1 MPINPNIAL
10 SARGIELQNPLDQ
23 YSKVTAIRNAQQQ
36 NQLAQMQMQ
45 QSERDLAST
54 NALNQAYAKAYN
66 TTTGEV
72 DLNALRGSLATGGY
86 GSKIPG
92 IEKSLLELQSARTTQ
107 KKLEGDVAAQPT
119 ALATAQSKLLD
130 DKLKQ
135 SRQFLETINPA
146 DPNAAEA
153 YMAWHRAN
161 HADPVIGKALEARG
175 VTVDQSLARIQQLMQ
190 TPGGLARL
198 INESKLGTEKFM
210 EMNKPTLSTVDTGS
224 EMVSQSFEPLT
235 KEITTIRK
243 LKKELAPGE
252 AKRIGLEARRVAVLE
267 ENARRDADPSFQ
279 QRMAYARETGIAIA
293 KGDVAA
299 VQALPK
305 VLTRAE
311 EAVRTIDQL
320 IGKRDS
326 VTGKLLTKDP
336 VTGEPLKNNKPH
348 PGFSGAV
355 GATWLPGARFVDG
368 TDAAS
373 FMSRHNQIKG
383 ASFLEAF
390 ESLKGGGAITQ
401 VEGEK
406 ATDAIN
412 RMSIA
417 TNESEYIRA
426 ALDLQDVVRKGVAN
440 AQAKAARAGS
450 RNAPAPAA
458 GGGGVDT
465 NNPLLK

>member
-10 SARGIELQNPLDQ
+10 SVRGIELQNPLDQ
-23 YSKVTAIRNAQQQ
+23 YSKVMAIQNAQQQ
-36 NQLAQMQMQ
+36 NALAQRQMQ
-45 QSERDLAST
+45 QSDRELATT
-54 NALNQAYAKAYN
+54 NALNQAYKQAYN
-66 TTTGEV
+66 PDTGEV

-86 GSKIPG
+86 GSKLPA
-92 IEKSLLELQSARTTQ
+92 IEESIFKARGAKT
-107 KKLEGDVAAQPT
+107 T
-119 ALATAQSKLLD
+119 ALKGETELLD
-130 DKLKQ
+130 SKLKQ

-146 DPNAAEA
+146 DPNAANA
-153 YMAWHRAN
+153 YMEWHKAN

-175 VTVDQSLARIQQLMQ
+175 VTVDQSMARIQQLMQ

-210 EMNKPTLSTVDTGS
+210 ELNKPQLSTVDTGS

-267 ENARRDADPSFQ
+267 ENSRRDADPAFQ
-279 QRMAYARETGIAIA
+279 QRMANARETGIAIA

-373 FMSRHNQIKG
+373 FMSRHDQIKG

-417 TNESEYIRA
+417 TNENEYIRA

-458 GGGGVDT
+458 GGATFLGFE
-465 NNPLLK
+465 

>member
-1 MPINPNIAL
+1 MPINPNISLAVK
-10 SARGIELQNPLDQ
+10 GIELQDPLVQ
-23 YSKVTAIRNAQQQ
+23 YGKVSAIQNAQQQ

-45 QSERDLAST
+45 QSQRDLAAT
-54 NALNQAYAKAYN
+54 NALNQAYKQAYN
-66 TTTGEV
+66 PQTGDV
-72 DLNALRGSLATGGY
+72 DINALRGSLATGGF
-86 GSKIPG
+86 GSKLPG
-92 IEKSLLELQSARTTQ
+92 IEKSILDLQSARASQ
-107 KKLEGDVAAQPT
+107 KKLEGEVAAQPT
-119 ALATAQSKLLD
+119 ALAAAQTKLLD

-135 SRQFLETINPA
+135 SRQFLETLNPN
-146 DPNAAEA
+146 DPNAADA

-175 VTVDQSLARIQQLMQ
+175 ITVEQSMARIQQLMQ

-198 INESKLGTEKFM
+198 INESKLGTDKFM
-210 EMNKPTLSTVDTGS
+210 EMNKPTLSNVDVGGQV
-224 EMVSQSFEPLT
+224 VSQLTEPLT
-235 KEITTIRK
+235 GKVTKVGTLAK
-243 LKKELAPGE
+243 TLAPGE
-252 AKRIGLEARRVAVLE
+252 AKRLSLEARRVAVLE
-267 ENARRDADPSFQ
+267 ENTRRDADPKFQ
-279 QRMAYARETGIAIA
+279 ERMANARATGDAIA

-305 VLTRAE
+305 VITRAE

-326 VTGKLLTKDP
+326 TTGKLLK
-336 VTGEPLKNNKPH
+336 GEKPH

-355 GATWLPGARFVDG
+355 GATFLPGARFVDG

-373 FMSRHNQIKG
+373 FMSRFDQIKG

-412 RMSIA
+412 RMSIS
-417 TNESEYIRA
+417 TNEQEFVRA
-426 ALDLQDVVRKGVAN
+426 AMDLQDLVRKGVAN

-450 RNAPAPAA
+450 RNAPAAPAT
-458 GGGGVDT
+458 GGATFLGFE
-465 NNPLLK
+465 

>member
-23 YSKVTAIRNAQQQ
+23 YSKVMAIQNAQQQ
-36 NQLAQMQMQ
+36 NALAQRQMQ
-45 QSERDLAST
+45 QSDRELATT
-54 NALNQAYAKAYN
+54 NALNQAYKQAYN
-66 TTTGEV
+66 PDTGEV

-86 GSKIPG
+86 GSKLPA
-92 IEKSLLELQSARTTQ
+92 IEESIFKARGAKT
-107 KKLEGDVAAQPT
+107 T
-119 ALATAQSKLLD
+119 ALKGETELLD
-130 DKLKQ
+130 SKLKQ

-146 DPNAAEA
+146 DPNAANA
-153 YMAWHRAN
+153 YMEWHKAN

-175 VTVDQSLARIQQLMQ
+175 VTVDQSMARIQQLMQ

-210 EMNKPTLSTVDTGS
+210 ELNKPQLSTVDTGS

-267 ENARRDADPSFQ
+267 ENSRRDADPAFQ
-279 QRMAYARETGIAIA
+279 QRMANARETGVAIA

-326 VTGKLLTKDP
+326 TTGKLLK
-336 VTGEPLKNNKPH
+336 GEKPH

-373 FMSRHNQIKG
+373 FMSRFDQIKG

-412 RMSIA
+412 RMSIS
-417 TNESEYIRA
+417 TNEQEFIRA
-426 ALDLQDVVRKGVAN
+426 AMDLQDVVRKGVAN
-440 AQAKAARAGS
+440 AQAKAARADS

-458 GGGGVDT
+458 GGGVDT
-465 NNPLLK
+465 SNPLLR

>member
-10 SARGIELQNPLDQ
+10 SARSIELQNPLDQ
-23 YSKVTAIRNAQQQ
+23 YSKVMAIQNAQQQ
-36 NQLAQMQMQ
+36 NALAQRQMQ
-45 QSERDLAST
+45 QSERELAST
-54 NALNQAYAKAYN
+54 NALNQAYKQAYN
-66 TTTGEV
+66 PQTGEV
-72 DLNALRGSLATGGY
+72 DLNALRGTLATGGY
-86 GSKIPG
+86 GSKLPA
-92 IEKSLLELQSARTTQ
+92 IEENIFKARGA
-107 KKLEGDVAAQPT
+107 KAT
-119 ALATAQSKLLD
+119 ALKGETELLD
-130 DKLKQ
+130 AKLKQ
-135 SRQFLETINPA
+135 SRQFLETI
-146 DPNAAEA
+146 DPNDPASADA
-153 YMAWHRAN
+153 YMAWHQAN
-161 HADPVIGKALEARG
+161 HADPVIGKALDARG
-175 VTVDQSLARIQQLMQ
+175 ITVDQSMARIQQLMQ

-198 INESKLGTEKFM
+198 INESKVGTEKFM
-210 EMNKPTLSTVDTGS
+210 EMNKPQLSNVDLNNKV
-224 EMVSQSFEPLT
+224 VSQLVEPLT
-235 KEITTIRK
+235 GKVTKVGEMTKGMT
-243 LKKELAPGE
+243 PGE
-252 AKRIGLEARRVAVLE
+252 AKRISLEARRVAVLE
-267 ENARRDADPSFQ
+267 ENARRDADPKFQ
-279 QRMAYARETGIAIA
+279 ERMANARETGIAIA

-299 VQALPK
+299 TQALPK

-311 EAVRTIDQL
+311 EAIRTIDQL

-348 PGFSGAV
+348 PGFTGAV
-355 GATWLPGARFVDG
+355 GATFLPGARFVDG

-373 FMSRHNQIKG
+373 FMSRHDQIKG

-417 TNESEYIRA
+417 TNENEYIRA

-458 GGGGVDT
+458 GGATFLGFE
-465 NNPLLK
+465 

>member
-10 SARGIELQNPLDQ
+10 SVRGIELQNPLDQ

-54 NALNQAYAKAYN
+54 NALNIAYKNAYN
-66 TTTGEV
+66 PNTGEV

-86 GSKIPG
+86 GSKLPA
-92 IEKSLLELQSARTTQ
+92 IEESIFKARGAKT
-107 KKLEGDVAAQPT
+107 T
-119 ALATAQSKLLD
+119 ALKGETELLD
-130 DKLKQ
+130 SKLKQ

-146 DPNAAEA
+146 DPNAANA
-153 YMAWHRAN
+153 YMEWHKAN

-175 VTVDQSLARIQQLMQ
+175 VTVDQSMARIQQLMQ

-210 EMNKPTLSTVDTGS
+210 ELNKPQLSTVDTGS

-267 ENARRDADPSFQ
+267 ENARRDADPKFQ
-279 QRMAYARETGIAIA
+279 ERMAAARAMGTEIA

-299 VQALPK
+299 MQALPK
-305 VLTRAE
+305 VISRAE
-311 EAVRTIDQL
+311 ETIRGIDQL

-326 VTGKLLTKDP
+326 TTGKLLK
-336 VTGEPLKNNKPH
+336 GEKPH

-355 GATWLPGARFVDG
+355 GATWLPGARFIDG
-368 TDAAS
+368 TSAAS
-373 FMSRHNQIKG
+373 FMSRHDQVKG
-383 ASFLEAF
+383 QSFLEAF

-401 VEGEK
+401 PEGEK

-417 TNESEYIRA
+417 TNEDEYIRA
-426 ALDLQDVVRKGVAN
+426 AMDLQDVVRKGVAR
-440 AQAKAARAGS
+440 AQAKATQAGG

-458 GGGGVDT
+458 GGATFLGFE
-465 NNPLLK
+465 

>member
-1 MPINPNIAL
+1 
-10 SARGIELQNPLDQ
+10 
-23 YSKVTAIRNAQQQ
+23 
-36 NQLAQMQMQ
+36 
-45 QSERDLAST
+45 
-54 NALNQAYAKAYN
+54 
-66 TTTGEV
+66 
-72 DLNALRGSLATGGY
+72 
-86 GSKIPG
+86 
-92 IEKSLLELQSARTTQ
+92 
-107 KKLEGDVAAQPT
+107 
-119 ALATAQSKLLD
+119 
-130 DKLKQ
+130 
-135 SRQFLETINPA
+135 
-146 DPNAAEA
+146 
-153 YMAWHRAN
+153 MAWHQAN
-161 HADPVIGKALEARG
+161 HADPVIGKALDARG
-175 VTVDQSLARIQQLMQ
+175 ITVDQSMARIQQLMQ

-198 INESKLGTEKFM
+198 INESKVGTEKFM
-210 EMNKPTLSTVDTGS
+210 EMNKPQLSNVDLNNKV
-224 EMVSQSFEPLT
+224 VSQLVEPLT
-235 KEITTIRK
+235 GKVTKVGEMTKGMT
-243 LKKELAPGE
+243 PGE
-252 AKRIGLEARRVAVLE
+252 AKRISLEARRVAVLE
-267 ENARRDADPSFQ
+267 ENARRDADPKFQ
-279 QRMAYARETGIAIA
+279 ERMANARETGIAIA

-299 VQALPK
+299 TQALPK

-311 EAVRTIDQL
+311 EAIRTIDQL

-348 PGFSGAV
+348 PGFTGAV
-355 GATWLPGARFVDG
+355 GATFLPGARFVDG

-373 FMSRHNQIKG
+373 FMSRHDQIKG

-417 TNESEYIRA
+417 TNENEYIRA

-458 GGGGVDT
+458 GGATFLGFE
-465 NNPLLK
+465 

>member
-10 SARGIELQNPLDQ
+10 SVRGIELQNPLDQ
-23 YSKVTAIRNAQQQ
+23 YSKVMAIQNAQQQ
-36 NQLAQMQMQ
+36 NALAQRQMQ
-45 QSERDLAST
+45 QSDRELATT
-54 NALNQAYAKAYN
+54 NALNQAYKQAYN
-66 TTTGEV
+66 PDTGEV

-86 GSKIPG
+86 GSKLPA
-92 IEKSLLELQSARTTQ
+92 IEESIFKARGAKT
-107 KKLEGDVAAQPT
+107 T
-119 ALATAQSKLLD
+119 ALKGETELLD
-130 DKLKQ
+130 SKLKQ

-146 DPNAAEA
+146 DPNAANA
-153 YMAWHRAN
+153 YMEWHKAN

-175 VTVDQSLARIQQLMQ
+175 VTVDQSMARIQQLMQ

-210 EMNKPTLSTVDTGS
+210 ELNKPQLSTVDTGS

-267 ENARRDADPSFQ
+267 ENARRDADPKFQ
-279 QRMAYARETGIAIA
+279 ERMANARETGIAIA

-373 FMSRHNQIKG
+373 FMSRHDQIKG

-417 TNESEYIRA
+417 TNENEYIRA

-458 GGGGVDT
+458 GGATFLGFE
-465 NNPLLK
+465 

>member
-66 TTTGEV
+66 TKTGEV

-107 KKLEGDVAAQPT
+107 KKLEGEVAAQPT
-119 ALATAQSKLLD
+119 ALATAQSNLLN

-161 HADPVIGKALEARG
+161 HADPVIGEALKARG
-175 VTVDQSLARIQQLMQ
+175 VTVDQSMTRIQQLMQ

-252 AKRIGLEARRVAVLE
+252 AQRIKQEGQRIGLEGRRVAVLE
-267 ENARRDADPSFQ
+267 ENARRDADPVFQ
-279 QRMAYARETGIAIA
+279 QNMAAAKETGIAIA

-305 VLTRAE
+305 VITRAE
-311 EAVRTIDQL
+311 ETIRTIDQL
-320 IGKRDS
+320 IGKRDTK
-326 VTGKLLTKDP
+326 TGKLLK
-336 VTGEPLKNNKPH
+336 GEKTH
-348 PGFSGAV
+348 PGFTGAV
-355 GATWLPGARFVDG
+355 GATWLPGLRFVDG
-368 TDAAS
+368 TDEAS
-373 FMSRHNQIKG
+373 FMSRFDQIKG

-390 ESLKGGGAITQ
+390 ESLKGGGAITKD
-401 VEGEK
+401 EGNK

-417 TNESEYIRA
+417 SDEKEFIRA
-426 ALDLQDVVRKGVAN
+426 AMDLQDVVRKGVAN
-440 AQAKAARAGS
+440 AQAKAAKAGS

-458 GGGGVDT
+458 GGGVDT
-465 NNPLLK
+465 SNPLLK

>member
-1 MPINPNIAL
+1 MAINPNISLAV
-10 SARGIELQNPLDQ
+10 RGIELQNPLDQ
-23 YSKVTAIRNAQQQ
+23 YSKVSAIRNAQQQ

-45 QSERDLAST
+45 QSERELAST
-54 NALNQAYAKAYN
+54 NALNQAYKQAYN
-66 TTTGEV
+66 PQTGEV
-72 DLNALRGSLATGGY
+72 DLNALRGSVVGSGY
-86 GSKIPG
+86 GSKLPG
-92 IEKSLLELQSARTTQ
+92 IEKSMLDLQSARTAQ

-119 ALATAQSKLLD
+119 ALAAAQTKLLD

-135 SRQFLETINPA
+135 SRQFLETIDPA
-146 DPNAAEA
+146 DPNAANA
-153 YMAWHRAN
+153 YMQWLNAN
-161 HADPVIGKALEARG
+161 HSDPVIGKALKDRG
-175 VTVDQSLARIQQLMQ
+175 VTIDQTMQRIQQLMT

-210 EMNKPTLSTVDTGS
+210 EMNKPQLSNVDVGGQV
-224 EMVSQSFEPLT
+224 VSQLTEPLT
-235 KEITTIRK
+235 GKVTKVGTLAK
-243 LKKELAPGE
+243 TLAPGE
-252 AKRIGLEARRVAVLE
+252 AKRLGLEARRVAVLE
-267 ENARRDADPSFQ
+267 ENTRRDADPKFQ
-279 QRMAYARETGIAIA
+279 ERMANARATGDAIA

-305 VLTRAE
+305 VITRAE

-326 VTGKLLTKDP
+326 TTGKLLK
-336 VTGEPLKNNKPH
+336 GEKPH

-355 GATWLPGARFVDG
+355 GATFLPGARFVDG

-373 FMSRHNQIKG
+373 FMSRFDQIKG

-412 RMSIA
+412 RMSIS
-417 TNESEYIRA
+417 TNEQEFVRA
-426 ALDLQDVVRKGVAN
+426 AMDLQDVVRKGVAN

-450 RNAPAPAA
+450 RNAPAAPAT
-458 GGGGVDT
+458 GGATFLGFE
-465 NNPLLK
+465 

>member
-10 SARGIELQNPLDQ
+10 SVRGIELQNPLDQ
-23 YSKVTAIRNAQQQ
+23 YSKVMSIRNAQQQ

-54 NALNQAYAKAYN
+54 NALNQAYKDAYSPD
-66 TTTGEV
+66 TGEV
-72 DLNALRGSLATGGY
+72 DINRLRGSLATGGF
-86 GSKIPG
+86 GSKLPG
-92 IEKSLLELQSARTTQ
+92 IEKSLLELKSARTTQ
-107 KKLEGDVAAQPT
+107 QKLEGEVAAQPT
-119 ALATAQSKLLD
+119 ALAAAQTKLLN
-130 DKLKQ
+130 DKLQQ
-135 SRQFLETINPA
+135 SRQFLETLDPA
-146 DPNAAEA
+146 DPNAANA

-161 HADPVIGKALEARG
+161 HADPVIGKALLDRG
-175 VTVDQSLARIQQLMQ
+175 VTVDQSMARIQQLMQ

-198 INESKLGTEKFM
+198 INESKLGTDKFM
-210 EMNKPTLSTVDTGS
+210 EMNKPQLTNVDLNNKV
-224 EMVSQSFEPLT
+224 VSQLVEPLT
-235 KEITTIRK
+235 GKVTKVSEMIK
-243 LKKELAPGE
+243 GMAPGE

-267 ENARRDADPSFQ
+267 ENARRDADPKFQ
-279 QRMAYARETGIAIA
+279 ERMANARETGIAIA

-326 VTGKLLTKDP
+326 TTGKLLK
-336 VTGEPLKNNKPH
+336 GEKPH

-368 TDAAS
+368 SDAAS
-373 FMSRHNQIKG
+373 FMSRFDQIKG

-412 RMSIA
+412 RMSIS
-417 TNESEYIRA
+417 TNEQEFIRA
-426 ALDLQDVVRKGVAN
+426 AMDLQDVVRKGVAN
-440 AQAKAARAGS
+440 AQAKAARAGG

-458 GGGGVDT
+458 GGATFLGFE
-465 NNPLLK
+465 

>member
-10 SARGIELQNPLDQ
+10 SVRGIELQNPLDQ
-23 YSKVTAIRNAQQQ
+23 YSKVMSIRNAQQQ

-54 NALNQAYAKAYN
+54 NALNQAYKDAYSPD
-66 TTTGEV
+66 TGEV
-72 DLNALRGSLATGGY
+72 DINRLRGSLATGGF
-86 GSKIPG
+86 GSKLPG
-92 IEKSLLELQSARTTQ
+92 IEKSLLELKSARTTQ
-107 KKLEGDVAAQPT
+107 KKLEGEVAAQPT
-119 ALATAQSKLLD
+119 ALAAAQTKLLN
-130 DKLKQ
+130 DKLQQ
-135 SRQFLETINPA
+135 SRQFLETLDPA
-146 DPNAAEA
+146 DPNAANA

-161 HADPVIGKALEARG
+161 HADPVIGKALLDRG
-175 VTVDQSLARIQQLMQ
+175 VTVDQSMARIQQLMQ

-198 INESKLGTEKFM
+198 INESKLGTDKFM
-210 EMNKPTLSTVDTGS
+210 EMNKPQLSTVDTGS
-224 EMVSQSFEPLT
+224 EMVSQAFEPLT
-235 KEITTIRK
+235 KQITTVRK

-267 ENARRDADPSFQ
+267 ENARRDADPKFQ
-279 QRMAYARETGIAIA
+279 ERMANARETGIAIA

-326 VTGKLLTKDP
+326 TTGKLLK
-336 VTGEPLKNNKPH
+336 GEKPH

-368 TDAAS
+368 SDAAS
-373 FMSRHNQIKG
+373 FMSRFDQIKG

-412 RMSIA
+412 RMSIS
-417 TNESEYIRA
+417 TNEQEFIRA
-426 ALDLQDVVRKGVAN
+426 AMDLQDVVRKGVAN
-440 AQAKAARAGS
+440 AQAKAARAGG

-458 GGGGVDT
+458 GGATFLGFE
-465 NNPLLK
+465 

>member
-1 MPINPNIAL
+1 MQLNPNIAL

-23 YSKVTAIRNAQQQ
+23 YSKVMSIRNAQQQ

-45 QSERDLAST
+45 QSERELATT
-54 NALNQAYAKAYN
+54 NALNQAYKNAYSPD
-66 TTTGEV
+66 TGEV
-72 DLNALRGSLATGGY
+72 DLNALRGSLATGGF
-86 GSKIPG
+86 GSKLPG
-92 IEKSLLELQSARTTQ
+92 IEESIFKSRGA
-107 KKLEGDVAAQPT
+107 KAT
-119 ALATAQSKLLD
+119 ALKGEAELLD
-130 DKLKQ
+130 TKLKQ
-135 SRQFLETINPA
+135 SRQFLETIDPA
-146 DPNAAEA
+146 DPNAANA
-153 YMAWHRAN
+153 YMEWHKAN
-161 HADPVIGKALEARG
+161 HADPVIGKALDARG
-175 VTVDQSLARIQQLMQ
+175 ITVDQSMARIQQLMQ

-198 INESKLGTEKFM
+198 INESKVGTEKFM
-210 EMNKPTLSTVDTGS
+210 EMNKPQLSNVDTGGQV
-224 EMVSQSFEPLT
+224 VSQLVEPLT
-235 KEITTIRK
+235 GKVTKVGTLAK
-243 LKKELAPGE
+243 TLAPGE

-267 ENARRDADPSFQ
+267 ENARRDADPKFQ
-279 QRMAYARETGIAIA
+279 ERMANARETGIAIA

-305 VLTRAE
+305 VITRAE

-326 VTGKLLTKDP
+326 TTGKLLK
-336 VTGEPLKNNKPH
+336 GEKPH

-355 GATWLPGARFVDG
+355 GATFLPGARFVDG

-373 FMSRHNQIKG
+373 FMSRFDQIKG

-412 RMSIA
+412 RMSIS
-417 TNESEYIRA
+417 TNEQEFVRA

-458 GGGGVDT
+458 GGGVDM
-465 NNPLLK
+465 NNPLLR

>member
-23 YSKVTAIRNAQQQ
+23 YSKVMAIQNAQQQ
-36 NQLAQMQMQ
+36 NVLAQRQMQ
-45 QSERDLAST
+45 QSERELAST
-54 NALNQAYAKAYN
+54 NALNQAYKQAYN
-66 TTTGEV
+66 PQTGEV
-72 DLNALRGSLATGGY
+72 DLNALRGTLATGGL

-92 IEKSLLELQSARTTQ
+92 IEENIFKARGA
-107 KKLEGDVAAQPT
+107 KAT
-119 ALATAQSKLLD
+119 ALKGETELLD
-130 DKLKQ
+130 AKLKQ
-135 SRQFLETINPA
+135 SRQFLETI
-146 DPNAAEA
+146 DPNDPASADA
-153 YMAWHRAN
+153 YMAWHQAN
-161 HADPVIGKALEARG
+161 HADPVIGKALDARG
-175 VTVDQSLARIQQLMQ
+175 ITVDQSMARIQQLMQ

-198 INESKLGTEKFM
+198 INESKVGTEKFM
-210 EMNKPTLSTVDTGS
+210 EMNKPQLSNVDLNNKV
-224 EMVSQSFEPLT
+224 VSQLVEPLT
-235 KEITTIRK
+235 GKVTKVGEMTKGMT
-243 LKKELAPGE
+243 PGE
-252 AKRIGLEARRVAVLE
+252 AKRISLEARRVAVLE
-267 ENARRDADPSFQ
+267 ENARRDADPKFQ
-279 QRMAYARETGIAIA
+279 ERMANARETGIAIA

-299 VQALPK
+299 TQALPK

-311 EAVRTIDQL
+311 EAIRTIDQL

-348 PGFSGAV
+348 PGFTGAV
-355 GATWLPGARFVDG
+355 GATFLPGARFVDG

-373 FMSRHNQIKG
+373 FMSRHDQIKG

-417 TNESEYIRA
+417 TNENEYIRA

-458 GGGGVDT
+458 GGATFLGFE
-465 NNPLLK
+465 

>member
-1 MPINPNIAL
+1 M
-10 SARGIELQNPLDQ
+10 
-23 YSKVTAIRNAQQQ
+23 
-36 NQLAQMQMQ
+36 
-45 QSERDLAST
+45 
-54 NALNQAYAKAYN
+54 
-66 TTTGEV
+66 
-72 DLNALRGSLATGGY
+72 
-86 GSKIPG
+86 
-92 IEKSLLELQSARTTQ
+92 
-107 KKLEGDVAAQPT
+107 
-119 ALATAQSKLLD
+119 
-130 DKLKQ
+130 
-135 SRQFLETINPA
+135 
-146 DPNAAEA
+146 
-153 YMAWHRAN
+153 
-161 HADPVIGKALEARG
+161 
-175 VTVDQSLARIQQLMQ
+175 ARIQQLMQ

-210 EMNKPTLSTVDTGS
+210 ELNKPQLSTVDTGS

-267 ENARRDADPSFQ
+267 ENARRDADPKFQ
-279 QRMAYARETGIAIA
+279 ERMANARETGIAIA

-326 VTGKLLTKDP
+326 TTGKLLK
-336 VTGEPLKNNKPH
+336 GEKPH

-373 FMSRHNQIKG
+373 FMSRHDQIKG

-417 TNESEYIRA
+417 TNENEYIRA

-458 GGGGVDT
+458 GGGVDT
-465 NNPLLK
+465 SNPLLR